1 MDKQKP
7 ERQVEYKL
15 DWIDRDVEKEIFTD
29 VCRWF
34 QIYTYLRTSS
44 HHQTSRTAHP
54 LPGTSQAFGRGQG
67 TGPSPSKG
75 TWWPQPVALLMTFD
89 GRNSNPKK
97 DKAFVA
103 HNIAIHSIY
112 WTLSSG
118 TSTARIEHPGIST
131 FKMLLA
137 RRRWWKCPLSWVWER
152 MVFPCVGR

>member
-1 MDKQKP
+1 MLKIGMQQFCNSDGCQMDKQKP

-15 DWIDRDVEKEIFTD
+15 DWIDRDVEKEIDILRHLQIFTD

-75 TWWPQPVALLMTFD
+75 TW
-89 GRNSNPKK
+89 
-97 DKAFVA
+97 
-103 HNIAIHSIY
+103 
-112 WTLSSG
+112 
-118 TSTARIEHPGIST
+118 
-131 FKMLLA
+131 
-137 RRRWWKCPLSWVWER
+137 
-152 MVFPCVGR
+152 